1 MMPRRRGRGLKI
13 LGAILIAAGLF
24 GIYVGLSPAGGTD
37 TAAIGPNVPGTEYLT
52 EYSWSVLAGGSVRG
66 TFTVLN
72 NTPVT
77 AFLFNDAD
85 YDAYLNGQNR
95 TGLYTTTGT
104 NGSIDVS
111 VSGFGTYHLVF
122 QHGPGYGD
130 QEQDVAVNLTFTGID
145 PWYFLA
151 GLAATLI
158 GGALVAFA
166 VLRARRSQGQAPSG
180 ILESRATY
188 APPPTPSSGPDTTPS
203 GAGVYRI
210 PPPLPGTAD
219 ASAAAEPAPVPTGN
233 VVVSLENR
241 SAGTETVQLTVNG
254 VAVSSLTLP
263 PGTSQVTTVTARL
276 SSPFGSM
283 VAVEAVTSGGR
294 RAAQSVFVGAR
305 GTAQVALR
313 IG

>member
-1 MMPRRRGRGLKI
+1 MTPRRRGRGLTI
-13 LGAILIAAGLF
+13 LGVILIAVGL
-24 GIYVGLSPAGGTD
+24 VGVYIALSPAGGTD
-37 TAAIGPNVPGTEYLT
+37 TATIGPNVAGTEFIT

-72 NTPVT
+72 GTPVT

-85 YDAYLNGQNR
+85 YNRYLNGQNL

-104 NGSIDVS
+104 NGSIDVA

-130 QEQDVAVNLTFTGID
+130 QEQDVAVNLAFTGID
-145 PWYFLA
+145 PWYFLG

-166 VLRARRSQGQAPSG
+166 VLRARRAAGQAPSG
-180 ILESRATY
+180 VLESRATY
-188 APPPTPSSGPDTTPS
+188 APPPTPSRRPDTAPS

-210 PPPLPGTAD
+210 PPPLPGTTE
-219 ASAAAEPAPVPTGN
+219 ASSAEPAPVPTGN
-233 VVVSLENR
+233 VVVTLENR
-241 SAGTETVQLTVNG
+241 SAGTETVQLIVNG
-254 VAVSSLTLP
+254 VAVSTLSLP

-294 RAAQSVFVGAR
+294 RVAQSVFVGAR
-305 GTAQVALR
+305 GTAPVALR